1 VKFDSRYLSP
11 FQVVS
16 RLLPKVIPTEM
27 CPLTWICFSETINLR
42 VFELRLIICNKDRPE
57 DVIYVTFFTMAQQPR
72 VDQGLL
78 IIKDS

>member
-1 VKFDSRYLSP
+1 VKFDSHYLSQ

-27 CPLTWICFSETINLR
+27 CPLTWICFSETIKLG
-42 VFELRLIICNKDRPE
+42 VFEHRLIICNKDRPE
-57 DVIYVTFFTMAQQPR
+57 DVIYDTFFTISQQPR

-78 IIKDS
+78 IIEDS